1 VFFLRL
7 DRAGPYKSVQSGESR
22 KRIVVETGC
31 CLRYEAKARTVKRT
45 TDLMPKAKITDQE
58 ALAFHLD
65 PTPGKW
71 EVQAT
76 VPMTTQRDL
85 SLAYS
90 PGVAVPCE
98 AIAANP
104 ETAYDYTNKGNLVA
118 VISNGT
124 AVLGLGNL
132 GALGSKPVME
142 GKSVLFKRFA
152 DVNSIDIELD
162 TEDTDAFINAVRL
175 MGPTFGGINLE
186 DIKAP
191 ECFIIEQRL
200 KEEMDIPVFHD
211 DQHGTAVICAAGLIN
226 ALHISGKKIEDVKIV
241 LNGAGAAGIAC
252 IELLKAMG
260 ARHENCIVCDTKG
273 VIYQGR
279 TEGMNQW
286 KSAHA
291 ITTELRS
298 LEEAMNGADVF
309 LGVSVKGAV
318 TPEMVASM
326 ADNPVIFAM
335 ANPDPEITPEE
346 AHDVRVDAIVATG
359 RSDYPNQVNN
369 VLGFPYLFRGA
380 LDIHARAINDEM
392 KIACAHALAQLA
404 REDVPDEVAMA
415 YGKSLTFGRDYII
428 PTPFDPRLIHR
439 IPPAVARAGMD
450 TGAARRPIIDMDA
463 YELSLKSRM
472 DPTASI
478 LRGLNARARQAQSRM
493 IFAEGDDPRV
503 LRAAVMYQRS
513 GFGKALV
520 VGRQDDVK
528 EKLEAAGL
536 GDAVRELEVVNAAN
550 TMHLDTYKNFLYKRL
565 QRKGFD
571 GKDIHRL
578 AARDRHVFSALML
591 AHGHGDGV
599 VTGATRKSAHVLDRI
614 NHVFDAD
621 AAHGA
626 AGVTA
631 LLHKGRIVLIGD
643 TLVHE
648 WPDENNLADIAERA
662 ANVAR
667 HMGLEPRVAFV
678 SFSTF
683 GYPVSERAEKMHIAP
698 EVLDRRGVDFEY
710 EGEMTVDVALNENQQ
725 EAYPF
730 SRLTGP
736 ANILIVPARH
746 SASISTKLMQEMGGA
761 TVIGPILSGVDKPI
775 QICSTGSTAND
786 ILNMA
791 ILAACDI
798 G

>member
-1 VFFLRL
+1 M
-7 DRAGPYKSVQSGESR
+7 AGNKVTAE
-22 KRIVVETGC
+22 
-31 CLRYEAKARTVKRT
+31 
-45 TDLMPKAKITDQE
+45 E
-58 ALAFHLD
+58 ALAFHLE
-65 PTPGKW
+65 PTPGKF
-71 EVQAT
+71 EIQAT

-98 AIAANP
+98 AIAENP
-104 ETAYDYTNKGNLVA
+104 ELAYDYTNKGNLVA

-142 GKSVLFKRFA
+142 GKAVLFKRFA

-162 TEDTDAFINAVRL
+162 TEDPDAFCNAVKL

-226 ALHISGKKIEDVKIV
+226 ALHISGKKIEDVIIV

-260 ARHENCIVCDTKG
+260 ARYDNCIVCDTKG

-291 ITTELRS
+291 VKTEIRS
-298 LEEAMNGADVF
+298 LEEAMKGADVF

-318 TPEMVASM
+318 TPAMVESM

-346 AHDVRVDAIVATG
+346 AHEVRMDAIVATG

-392 KIACAHALAQLA
+392 KIACAHALAALA
-404 REDVPDEVAMA
+404 REDVPDEVALA
-415 YGKSLTFGRDYII
+415 YGKSLSFGRDYII

-439 IPPAVARAGMD
+439 IPTAVAKAGMD
-450 TGAARRPIIDMDA
+450 TGVARRPIIDMDA
-463 YELSLKSRM
+463 YEVSLKSRM

-478 LRGLNARARQAQSRM
+478 LTGINARARAAQARM

-503 LRAAVMYQRS
+503 LRAAVMYQRA

-520 VGRQDDVK
+520 VGRIEDVK
-528 EKLEAAGL
+528 AKLTETGL
-536 GDAVRELEVVNAAN
+536 ADAVRELEVVNAAN
-550 TMHLDTYKNFLYKRL
+550 TTHLEQYKMHLYDRL
-565 QRKGFD
+565 QRRGFD
-571 GKDIHRL
+571 SQDIHRL

-591 AHGHGDGV
+591 AHGHGDGL
-599 VTGATRKSAHVLDRI
+599 VTGATRKSAHILDRI
-614 NHVFDAD
+614 NHVFDA
-621 AAHGA
+621 GESSKA
-626 AGVTA
+626 AGITA
-631 LLHKGRIVLIGD
+631 LIHKGRIVFIAD

-648 WPDENNLADIAERA
+648 WPDEEDLADIATQA
-662 ANVAR
+662 AVVAR
-667 HMGLEPRVAFV
+667 NMGLEPRVAFV

-683 GYPVSERAEKMHIAP
+683 GYPVSERAEKMHMAP
-698 EVLDRRGVDFEY
+698 RVLDARGVDFEY
-710 EGEMTVDVALNENQQ
+710 EGEMTVDVALNTQAQ
-725 EAYPF
+725 ASYPF

-736 ANILIVPARH
+736 ANILVVPARH
-746 SASISTKLMQEMGGA
+746 SASISVKLMQEMGGA
-761 TVIGPILSGVDKPI
+761 TVIGPILAGVDGSI
-775 QICSTGSTAND
+775 QMCSSGSTAND

-791 ILAACDI
+791 VLAACKV

>member
-1 VFFLRL
+1 
-7 DRAGPYKSVQSGESR
+7 
-22 KRIVVETGC
+22 
-31 CLRYEAKARTVKRT
+31 
-45 TDLMPKAKITDQE
+45 MPKAKITDEE
-58 ALAFHLD
+58 ALAFHLE

-71 EVQAT
+71 EINAT

-98 AIAANP
+98 AIAENP

-162 TEDTDAFINAVRL
+162 TEDPDEFIKAVRL

-291 ITTELRS
+291 VKTELRS
-298 LEEAMNGADVF
+298 LEEAMVGADVF

-318 TPEMVASM
+318 TQEMVKSM

-346 AHDVRVDAIVATG
+346 AHEVRVDAIVATG

-392 KIACAHALAQLA
+392 KIACAHALAALA
-404 REDVPDEVAMA
+404 REDVPDEVALA
-415 YGKSLTFGRDYII
+415 YGKSLAFGRDYII

-439 IPPAVARAGMD
+439 IPPAVAKAGMD
-450 TGAARRPIIDMDA
+450 TGAARRPIIDMEA
-463 YELSLKSRM
+463 YEVSLKSRM

-478 LRGLNARARQAQSRM
+478 LRGLNARARSAQSRM

-503 LRAAVMYQRS
+503 LRAAVTYQRS

-520 VGRQDDVK
+520 VGRPDDVK
-528 EKLEAAGL
+528 AKLETAGL

-550 TMHLDTYKNFLYKRL
+550 TQHFEIYKEFLFNRL

-571 GKDIHRL
+571 RKDIHRL
-578 AARDRHVFSALML
+578 VARDRHVFSALML
-591 AHGHGDGV
+591 AHGHGDGL
-599 VTGATRKSAHVLDRI
+599 VTGATRKSAHVMDQI

-621 AAHGA
+621 AKHGA

-648 WPDENNLADIAERA
+648 WPDENDLATIAERA
-662 ANVAR
+662 AGVAR
-667 HMGLEPRVAFV
+667 HMGLDPRVAFV

-698 EVLDRRGVDFEY
+698 GVLDKRGVDFEY
-710 EGEMTVDVALNENQQ
+710 EGEMTVDVALNAKAQEN
-725 EAYPF
+725 YPF
-730 SRLTGP
+730 QRLSGP

-746 SASISTKLMQEMGGA
+746 SASISVKLMQEMGGA

-775 QICSTGSTAND
+775 QICSTTSTAND
-786 ILNMA
+786 VLNMA
-791 ILAACDI
+791 VLAACNI

>member
-1 VFFLRL
+1 MANSKYTR
-7 DRAGPYKSVQSGESR
+7 E
-22 KRIVVETGC
+22 
-31 CLRYEAKARTVKRT
+31 
-45 TDLMPKAKITDQE
+45 E
-58 ALAFHLD
+58 ALAFHLE
-65 PTPGKW
+65 PTPGKF
-71 EVQAT
+71 EIQAT

-98 AIAANP
+98 EIAANP
-104 ETAYDYTNKGNLVA
+104 ELAYDYTNKGNLVA

-142 GKSVLFKRFA
+142 GKAVLFKRFA

-162 TEDTDAFINAVRL
+162 TEDPEAFINAVRL

-191 ECFIIEQRL
+191 ECFIIEQQL
-200 KEEMDIPVFHD
+200 KEVMDIPVFHD

-226 ALHISGKKIEDVKIV
+226 ALHLSAKKIEDVRIV

-252 IELLKAMG
+252 LELLKSMG
-260 ARHENCIVCDTKG
+260 ARHDNCLMCDTKG
-273 VIYQGR
+273 VIFQGR

-291 ITTELRS
+291 VKTDLRT
-298 LEEAMNGADVF
+298 LEEVMRGADVF
-309 LGVSVKGAV
+309 LGVSAKGAV
-318 TPEMVASM
+318 TQDMVASM

-335 ANPDPEITPEE
+335 ANPDPEITPED
-346 AHDVRVDAIVATG
+346 AHAVRPDAIVATG

-380 LDIHARAINDEM
+380 LDVHARAINDEM
-392 KIACAHALAQLA
+392 KIACAEALAKLA
-404 REDVPDEVAMA
+404 RLDVPDEVAMA
-415 YGKSLTFGRDYII
+415 YGRKLTFGRDYII
-428 PTPFDPRLIHR
+428 PTPFDPRLIHV

-450 TGAARRPIIDMDA
+450 TGAARRPIVDMDA

-478 LRGLNARARQAQSRM
+478 LRGLNARARNAQARM
-493 IFAEGDDPRV
+493 IFAEGDDIRV
-503 LRAAVMYQRS
+503 LRAAVQYQRT
-513 GFGKALV
+513 GLGKALV
-520 VGRQDDVK
+520 VGRDEDVK
-528 EKLEAAGL
+528 AKLEGIGM
-536 GDAVRELEVVNAAN
+536 GDAFRELEVVNAAK
-550 TMHLDTYKNFLYKRL
+550 TDKLDEYKAFLYRRL

-571 GKDIHRL
+571 RHDIHRL
-578 AARDRHVFSALML
+578 AARDRHVYSALML
-591 AHGHGDGV
+591 AHGHGDGL
-599 VTGATRKSAHVLDRI
+599 VTGATRKSAHVMELI

-621 AAHGA
+621 AEHGA
-626 AGVTA
+626 VGVTA
-631 LLHKGRIVLIGD
+631 LLHKGRIVLIAD

-648 WPDENNLADIAERA
+648 WPDEEDLANIAMRGA
-662 ANVAR
+662 GVAR
-667 HMGLEPRVAFV
+667 HLGLEPRVAFV

-683 GYPVSERAEKMHIAP
+683 GYPRSERAEKMHRAP
-698 EVLDRRGVDFEY
+698 KVLERRGVDFEF
-710 EGEMTVDVALNENQQ
+710 EGEMTVDVALNARAQ
-725 EAYPF
+725 ESYPF
-730 SRLTGP
+730 QRLTGP
-736 ANILIVPARH
+736 ANVLVVPARH
-746 SASISTKLMQEMGGA
+746 SASISVKLMQEMAGA
-761 TVIGPILSGVDKPI
+761 TVIGPILSGVDASI
-775 QICSTGSTAND
+775 QICSSNFTASD

-791 ILAACDI
+791 VLAACKV

>member
-1 VFFLRL
+1 
-7 DRAGPYKSVQSGESR
+7 
-22 KRIVVETGC
+22 
-31 CLRYEAKARTVKRT
+31 
-45 TDLMPKAKITDQE
+45 MPKNKITDEE
-58 ALAFHLD
+58 ALAFHLE
-65 PTPGKW
+65 PSPGKW
-71 EVQAT
+71 EINAT

-98 AIAANP
+98 AIAENP
-104 ETAYDYTNKGNLVA
+104 ETVYDYTNKGNLVA

-162 TEDTDAFINAVRL
+162 TEDPDKFIEAVKL

-191 ECFIIEQRL
+191 ECFIIEQKL

-226 ALHISGKKIEDVKIV
+226 ALHLSGKKIEDVKIV

-260 ARHENCIVCDTKG
+260 ARHENCIACDTKG

-291 ITTELRS
+291 IQTDLRT
-298 LEEAMNGADVF
+298 LEEAMRGADVF

-318 TPEMVASM
+318 TQEMVASM

-346 AHDVRVDAIVATG
+346 AHEVRVDAIVATG

-392 KIACAHALAQLA
+392 KIACAHALAALA
-404 REDVPDEVAMA
+404 REDVPDEVALA
-415 YGKSLTFGRDYII
+415 YGKSLSFGRDYII

-439 IPPAVARAGMD
+439 IPPAVAKAGMD
-450 TGAARRPIIDMDA
+450 TGAARRPIVDMDA
-463 YELSLKSRM
+463 YEVGLKSRM

-478 LRGLNARARQAQSRM
+478 LRGLNARARSAQSRM
-493 IFAEGDDPRV
+493 IFAEGDDPRA

-520 VGRQDDVK
+520 VGRLDDVRV
-528 EKLEAAGL
+528 KLEKAGL
-536 GDAVRELEVVNAAN
+536 GDAVRELEIVNAAN
-550 TMHLDTYKNFLYKRL
+550 TPHFEMYKDFLYNRL

-571 GKDIHRL
+571 RKDIHRL
-578 AARDRHVFSALML
+578 VGRDRHVFSSLML
-591 AHGHGDGV
+591 AHGHGDGL

-621 AAHGA
+621 ADHGV

-648 WPDENNLADIAERA
+648 WPDQNHLANIAERA
-662 ANVAR
+662 AVVAR

-683 GYPVSERAEKMHIAP
+683 GYPVSERAEKMHVAP
-698 EVLDRRGVDFEY
+698 TVLDQRGVDFEY
-710 EGEMTVDVALNENQQ
+710 EGEMTVDVALNERAQRY
-725 EAYPF
+725 YPF
-730 SRLTGP
+730 QRLTGP

-746 SASISTKLMQEMGGA
+746 SASISVKLMQEMGGA
-761 TVIGPILSGVDKPI
+761 TVIGPILSGIDKPI
-775 QICSTGSTAND
+775 QICSTTSTTND

-791 ILAACDI
+791 VLAACNI